1 MKSNFLTPFLQDGLV
16 LQCTEH
22 WHLEELENAG
32 VYGVSKLDAQSLP
45 MYIKLYK
52 HPRLG
57 YDFTWTQEPNLFLG
71 TIKFTQLVK
80 FDEFYNQ
87 HNNQEEVVRTNSNF
101 TARDVLNELYILK
114 QENGDINELFNFFV
128 SNDVD
133 KMLDYLYEN
142 KMERLNE
149 KENMEL

>member
-57 YDFTWTQEPNLFLG
+57 YDFTWTQELNCFWVLSSL
-71 TIKFTQLVK
+71 
-80 FDEFYNQ
+80 
-87 HNNQEEVVRTNSNF
+87 HN
-101 TARDVLNELYILK
+101 
-114 QENGDINELFNFFV
+114 V
-128 SNDVD
+128 SNLMNFIINTTTKKV
-133 KMLDYLYEN
+133 L
-142 KMERLNE
+142 
-149 KENMEL
+149 